1 MKKMNLHIYQL
12 KNDGLVMSFMKTKL
26 QTARMFNMY
35 FFFFNL
41 VCLYRSTCEVLSLF
55 SFFFKRPQFKNMT
68 SSLFL
73 KFLHSLKKIKLLGQF
88 FLQKH

>member
-1 MKKMNLHIYQL
+1 MNLHIYQL

-26 QTARMFNMY
+26 QTARMFNTY
-35 FFFFNL
+35 FFL
-41 VCLYRSTCEVLSLF
+41 LTLYVCTEVHVKF
-55 SFFFKRPQFKNMT
+55 SHYFPFFFKRPQFKNMT

-73 KFLHSLKKIKLLGQF
+73 KFLHSLQKIKLLGQF